1 MELSPDLPDTL
12 TPRAGLDGLSL
23 ALDRRVPMAEQV
35 YGALRS
41 AILSARLLPGAAISE
56 NAICRQFS
64 VSRTPVRA
72 AMQRLSEEGLVDVF
86 PQQGS
91 FVSRIRIAGVRDS
104 HFVRRTLEVALIR
117 IAAARWTK
125 AASRALRDTADIQ
138 RAAIARGDVDAF
150 HLGDERFH
158 EVIAVEAG
166 HAGVWPTILAAKTQ
180 LTRLIRFSGDAE
192 RLPVV
197 VEEHLRV
204 ADALDEGSAPA
215 AEAALGSHLD
225 QIFILF
231 EGLPDDERRR
241 FEP

>member
-1 MELSPDLPDTL
+1 MGISLDLPAARSPDT
-12 TPRAGLDGLSL
+12 GLDSLSL
-23 ALDRRVPMAEQV
+23 TLDRRVPMTEQV

-56 NAICRQFS
+56 NAVCRQFA

-91 FVSRIRIAGVRDS
+91 FVSQIRIGGVRDS
-104 HFVRRTLEVALIR
+104 HFVRRALEVALIR
-117 IAAARWTK
+117 IAAERWTP
-125 AASRALRDTADIQ
+125 AASRALRGTADAQ
-138 RAAIARGDVDAF
+138 RTAIARGDVDAF
-150 HLGDERFH
+150 HREDERFH

-166 HAGVWPTILAAKTQ
+166 HAGVWPTILAAKMQ
-180 LTRLIRFSGDAE
+180 LTRLIRFSGNAE

-197 VEEHLRV
+197 VEEHLRI
-204 ADALDEGSAPA
+204 ADALDDGAAAA
-215 AEAALGSHLD
+215 AETALVSHLD

-231 EGLPDDERRR
+231 EGLSDEERRQ
-241 FEP
+241 FDP